1 MKTNINLNKS
11 SVISHFL
18 ANYEKFEWERQENGG
33 DLTTHINNYKYIL
46 SSNRE
51 GHYLHAVR
59 DGERLVAGSIDS
71 NDFPQVKELR
81 DKVWDLVS
89 KRKEDIKWKYI
100 LNDLLNGCDS
110 ERDLSVS
117 C

>member
-1 MKTNINLNKS
+1 M
-11 SVISHFL
+11 
-18 ANYEKFEWERQENGG
+18 
-33 DLTTHINNYKYIL
+33 TTHINNYKYIL

-51 GHYLHAVR
+51 GCYLQAIR
-59 DGERLVAGSIDS
+59 DGECIAVSIDS

-89 KRKEDIKWKYI
+89 KRKEDMKWKYI
-100 LNDLLNGCDS
+100 LNDLLNGCDR

-117 C
+117 